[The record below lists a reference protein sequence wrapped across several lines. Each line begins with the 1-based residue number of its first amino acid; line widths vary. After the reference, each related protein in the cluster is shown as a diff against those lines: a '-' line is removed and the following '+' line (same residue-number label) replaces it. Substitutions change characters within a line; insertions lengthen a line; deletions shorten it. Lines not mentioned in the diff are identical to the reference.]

1 LPLRSS
7 RNSRR
12 YVSRFRTSSSEYTE
26 RGPIPTQYLEV
37 RTMALPKLT
46 EEQKTE
52 ALKKAQEVRSKRAQ
66 VRADLKAGKL
76 TLDEVLERTDDDI
89 IGKMRVVYLLES
101 LPRIGKVRSRQIMEE
116 VGIDESRRVQG
127 LGVRQKEALLKKL
140 GK

>member
-1 LPLRSS
+1 
-7 RNSRR
+7 
-12 YVSRFRTSSSEYTE
+12 
-26 RGPIPTQYLEV
+26 
-37 RTMALPKLT
+37 MALPKLT
-46 EEQKTE
+46 AEEKNR

-76 TLDEVLERTDDDI
+76 TLEDVLGRVDDEI
-89 IGKMRVVYLLES
+89 IGKMRVIYLLES

-140 GK
+140 AK